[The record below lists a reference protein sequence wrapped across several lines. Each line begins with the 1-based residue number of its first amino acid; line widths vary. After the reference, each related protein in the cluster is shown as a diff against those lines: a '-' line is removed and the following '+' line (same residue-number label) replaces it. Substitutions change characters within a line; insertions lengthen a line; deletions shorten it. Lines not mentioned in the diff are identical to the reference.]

1 MLSIRRAGLPAA
13 MALGL
18 ITATAGQ
25 AGALLI
31 DNTTSVGDMFTVNFE
46 LQVGETD
53 NDGDMLDMGTVPLTA
68 EIKYTVDIIDL
79 DATGEVKFTI
89 DITNTT
95 ILEGDGDNILAF
107 GFFTYPELSIYNF
120 AAGSTFLFAEEDTI
134 FPSFQEIDICI
145 FGQNCT
151 GGGYKGG
158 LEPGDSDQV
167 MISLIGD
174 LSGGSVMID
183 PSVIKFQGDRGSFKL
198 ANMQVPEPSSLA
210 IFGIGLL
217 GLGFLAGRRGLL
229 TV

>member
-25 AGALLI
+25 AGAFLM
-31 DNTTSVGDMFTVNFE
+31 DDMTIVNDTFLVEFE
-46 LQVGETD
+46 LLVGATD
-53 NDGDMLDMGTVPLTA
+53 DSDPGNTLGGTEALTA
-68 EIKYTVDIIDL
+68 EMLFTVDAVSGL
-79 DATGEVKFTI
+79 SVSFTVEI
-89 DITNTT
+89 SNTT
-95 ILEGDGDNILAF
+95 AMDPAGADAIHSI
-107 GFFTYPELSIYNF
+107 GFFTNPEVSINF
-120 AAGSTFLFAEEDTI
+120 FVAGSTFVSAEEDTI

-145 FGQNCT
+145 FSQNCT

-198 ANMQVPEPSSLA
+198 ANMRVPEPSSLA